1 MARYMFIM
9 ECKEGSQEEYKKRHQ
24 AVHPE
29 LLEALKEVG
38 ISNYSIFM
46 DGTKLYAYMEVDDYH
61 RAMKELE
68 TNPAN
73 RKWQAFMSDILA
85 MDEKGDPKM
94 YLIDQEVFH
103 LD

>member
-1 MARYMFIM
+1 MARYMFVM
-9 ECKEGSQEEYKKRHQ
+9 ECKEGAEEEYKKRHQ
-24 AVHPE
+24 EVHPE
-29 LLEALKEVG
+29 LLDALKEVG

-68 TNPAN
+68 GNPAN

-85 MDEKGDPKM
+85 MDEKGDPQM